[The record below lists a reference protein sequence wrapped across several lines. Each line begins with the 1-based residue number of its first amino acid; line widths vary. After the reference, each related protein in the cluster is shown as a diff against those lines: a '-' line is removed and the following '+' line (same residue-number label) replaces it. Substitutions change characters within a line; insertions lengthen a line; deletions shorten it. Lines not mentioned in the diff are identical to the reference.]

1 MHGKIFISYRREDA
15 PGDARGICDRLS
27 RIFGAAN
34 VFMDVDSLVA
44 GQRFE
49 RELDKAL
56 AKCDVLIAVI
66 GSHWMEL
73 LNDYAQHGRRDYV
86 REEIAAALQRDIVVV
101 PVTIGHQ
108 AKIPQLPQAENL
120 PENIRDLLTYQKH
133 SIAHETFGR
142 DTNDLIAALKTVL
155 GNKQGPRP
163 WRAIA
168 ATVAIGLLLAGA
180 GLAYWERASLLRTS
194 DTARSFASNSE
205 AARVAAEERAR
216 RRAEAEAKAADEAV
230 RKAAADEAVR
240 QKAAQD
246 EAVRKAAEEAQRQA
260 DAEAARQK
268 AEEAAKQKAEAEA
281 KAADEAVRKAA
292 ADEAARQKAAQDE
305 AARKAAEEAQ
315 RQADAD
321 AARQK
326 AEEAAKQ
333 KAEADARAA
342 ADAAGKAAADEEAA
356 RRAAT
361 ANLVT
366 DCDRLAASPS
376 DSDRPSGVPGVLN
389 NSQIDAA
396 AGAACD
402 DAMRRYPE
410 VGRFP
415 YEAGRTALGRRDYAK
430 AEEFFRAGM
439 AKGSAPAISALG
451 VLYLYGLGV
460 TRDYGQAR
468 DLFEKAAARNDP
480 QGMTELGRMYAY
492 GLGVTL
498 DYGEA
503 HRRYEQAALL
513 RHPPAMALLG
523 DLYYDG
529 LGVQRDYVAAREWY
543 EKAAALG
550 ELYAMFSLGV
560 LYDEGRGVPIDRDR
574 ARQWY
579 QKALKAGYE
588 PAREKL
594 KNLR

>member
-66 GSHWMEL
+66 GSRWMEL
-73 LNDYAQHGRRDYV
+73 LNDHAQRGRRDYV

-108 AKIPQLPQAENL
+108 ANIPQLPSAENL

-142 DTNDLIAALKTVL
+142 DADDLIAALKTVL
-155 GNKQGPRP
+155 GHEQGPRP
-163 WRAIA
+163 WRVVA
-168 ATVAIGLLLAGA
+168 ATVVIGLLLAAA
-180 GLAYWERASLLRTS
+180 GLAYWERALLLRTS
-194 DTARSFASNSE
+194 DTTGSLTSSSE
-205 AARVAAEERAR
+205 AARTAAEG
-216 RRAEAEAKAADEAV
+216 
-230 RKAAADEAVR
+230 
-240 QKAAQD
+240 
-246 EAVRKAAEEAQRQA
+246 
-260 DAEAARQK
+260 
-268 AEEAAKQKAEAEA
+268 
-281 KAADEAVRKAA
+281 
-292 ADEAARQKAAQDE
+292 
-305 AARKAAEEAQ
+305 AQ

-326 AEEAAKQ
+326 AAEATKQ
-333 KAEADARAA
+333 KAEADAKAA
-342 ADAAGKAAADEEAA
+342 ADARKAAADEEAA
-356 RRAAT
+356 RSAAR

-389 NSQIDAA
+389 NSQIDVA

-410 VGRFP
+410 VGRFA
-415 YEAGRTALGRRDYAK
+415 YQAGRAALGRRDYAR

-439 AKGSAPAISALG
+439 AKGSAPAISAIG
-451 VLYLYGLGV
+451 VLYLNGLGV
-460 TRDYGQAR
+460 MRDYGQAR
-468 DLFEKAAARNDP
+468 DLFEKR
-480 QGMTELGRMYAY
+480 
-492 GLGVTL
+492 
-498 DYGEA
+498 
-503 HRRYEQAALL
+503 L
-513 RHPPAMALLG
+513 RATIP
-523 DLYYDG
+523 
-529 LGVQRDYVAAREWY
+529 
-543 EKAAALG
+543 
-550 ELYAMFSLGV
+550 
-560 LYDEGRGVPIDRDR
+560 RG
-574 ARQWY
+574 
-579 QKALKAGYE
+579 
-588 PAREKL
+588 
-594 KNLR
+594 